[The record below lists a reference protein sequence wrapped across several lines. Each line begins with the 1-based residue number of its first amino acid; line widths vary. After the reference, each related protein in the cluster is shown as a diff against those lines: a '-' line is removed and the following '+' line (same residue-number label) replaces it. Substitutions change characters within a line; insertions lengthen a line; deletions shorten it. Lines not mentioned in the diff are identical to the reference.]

1 MRNAECGMRNAE
13 CGMRN
18 AECGMRNENSGNAD
32 FIDIAAVCYSN
43 VCKIIC
49 FSISQL
55 AYQEL
60 FALTASESSLKLV

>member
-1 MRNAECGMRNAE
+1 
-13 CGMRN
+13 
-18 AECGMRNENSGNAD
+18 MRNENSGNAD